1 MNVFAGV
8 YPITTDNSHMFKV
21 IQKRF
26 NGVTEF
32 YRDWQD
38 YENGFGNLNEE
49 FWLGNKYIALLTSQG
64 NHQLKIDLDD
74 WNGDKRYAL
83 FESFKVGD
91 QSTNYT
97 LTTRGYSGNA
107 GDSLSYHNN
116 MPFSTYDRD
125 NDDRSGYNCAADS
138 GLKGA
143 WWFNNCWS
151 SSLNGKYSNNY
162 FAGGIKYSSWRP
174 SQNLKESSMMIRRT

>member
-1 MNVFAGV
+1 MVKNA
-8 YPITTDNSHMFKV
+8 
-21 IQKRF
+21 
-26 NGVTEF
+26 TEI
-32 YRDWQD
+32 
-38 YENGFGNLNEE
+38 ETE
-49 FWLGNKYIALLTSQG
+49 I
-64 NHQLKIDLDD
+64 
-74 WNGDKRYAL
+74 
-83 FESFKVGD
+83 SFKISFSLIV
-91 QSTNYT
+91 
-97 LTTRGYSGNA
+97 

-116 MPFSTYDRD
+116 MPFSTYNRD